1 MSLFMSPFDYPRR
14 VEDAKVRARVVSLLR
29 ERRVRLPTFAELAD
43 PALRP
48 PISDGASDQAL
59 AGIDADSPD
68 AANLARV
75 DWFNDWD
82 RRGRRASPAYLE
94 IPPEMSGVAARIVVA
109 IGDLFPMIGAHKV
122 LAAYACLAPRL
133 AAGR

>member
-1 MSLFMSPFDYPRR
+1 MSPFDCPRR
-14 VEDAKVRARVVSLLR
+14 VEDAKVRARVVALLK

-43 PALRP
+43 PAFGDEPGVR
-48 PISDGASDQAL
+48 AL
-59 AGIDADSPD
+59 ATVGPDAPD

-75 DWFNDWD
+75 HWFNDWD
-82 RRGRRASPAYLE
+82 RRGRRPVPAYLE
-94 IPPEMSGVAARIVVA
+94 IPSELSGVAARIVVA

-133 AAGR
+133 AAGRFDPTRQ